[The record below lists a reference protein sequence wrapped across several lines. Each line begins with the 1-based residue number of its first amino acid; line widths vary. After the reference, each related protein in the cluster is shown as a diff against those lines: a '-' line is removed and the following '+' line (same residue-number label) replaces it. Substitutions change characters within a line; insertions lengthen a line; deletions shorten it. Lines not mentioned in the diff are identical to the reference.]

1 MILIHRTAARFS
13 EENIAV
19 VLIVLVDHQHAILKM
34 HNSHY
39 ML

>member
-13 EENIAV
+13 EENHISV
-19 VLIVLVDHQHAILKM
+19 VLIDHAILKM